1 MDELSGLAE
10 FLAQPHHEHVDTA
23 VGYRVIAAKGGSRA
37 IDIIQRQSKGID
49 LVIIDMIMPAMDGG
63 VTFDRIRELA
73 PDMPVLLSSGYSIN
87 GQATQIM
94 ERGCNGFI
102 QKPFNIAELA
112 RKIREIL

>member
-1 MDELSGLAE
+1 VDDEQMILDVGQAMLVR
-10 FLAQPHHEHVDTA
+10 L
-23 VGYRVIAAKGGSRA
+23 GYRVIAAKGGSRA

-87 GQATQIM
+87 GQARKIID
-94 ERGCNGFI
+94 RGCNGFI
-102 QKPFNIAELA
+102 QKPFDINELSQA
-112 RKIREIL
+112 IRRILDEG